1 MIALENRMNERTKAI
16 GSIGLFAVQWVL
28 WGSIQERFS
37 GQWLVDMAMEG
48 LIWVLPALALR
59 IAMSGDKPLFERPF
73 PWLPCLCLLCGSAAF
88 LHTVRI
94 FRDLL
99 DTQPVFSWTMI
110 AVSVQAGILEELTFR
125 GGYFDIQRK
134 AWGFWPAAIL
144 NGVLF
149 VLYHQSGD
157 LAGMT
162 LRWLL
167 SFRTVLI
174 FGMGILFCGIY
185 QKWRNLALNMVVHT
199 VWDILSFLFCV
210 AV

>member
-1 MIALENRMNERTKAI
+1 MIGLENRENTKAI

-28 WGSIQERFS
+28 WGFIQSRFA
-37 GQWLVDMAMEG
+37 GQWLMDMAMEG
-48 LIWVLPALALR
+48 LIWALPMLALR
-59 IAMSGDKPLFERPF
+59 FTADGSKPLFERPF

-94 FRDLL
+94 FRGLL
-99 DTQPVFSWTMI
+99 NTQPVFSWTMI

-125 GGYFDIQRK
+125 GGFFDIQRK
-134 AWGFWPAAIL
+134 AWGFWPAAVL

-162 LRWLL
+162 PRWLF

-174 FGMGILFCGIY
+174 FGMGVLFCGIY

-199 VWDILSFLFCV
+199 AWDILSFLLCV